1 MTFLD
6 LITNKHLSVYKLS
19 LLSGVP
25 KTTLHDIASGKSDI
39 LLCNGKT
46 LLSLSKILGI
56 SIEDLISLEKD
67 VDTSKLPSFLSDSI
81 TQLRKA
87 IRTDSSLL
95 DCYYDQL
102 NSDINVAEVEGLISQ
117 NIASSLRGRYL

>member
-6 LITNKHLSVYKLS
+6 LITTKHLSVYKLS

-25 KTTLHDIASGKSDI
+25 KTTLHDIASGKSDL

-46 LLSLSKILGI
+46 LLNLSRILEVN
-56 SIEDLISLEKD
+56 IEDLFKLEKETD
-67 VDTSKLPSFLSDSI
+67 LSKLPLFLSNSI

-87 IRTDSSLL
+87 IRNDSGLL

-102 NSDINVAEVEGLISQ
+102 NSDINVAEVEGLISK
-117 NIASSLRGRYL
+117 NTALNLRERYL

>member
-6 LITNKHLSVYKLS
+6 LITAKHLSVYKLS

-25 KTTLHDIASGKSDI
+25 KTTLHDIASGKSDL

-46 LLSLSKILGI
+46 LLNLSRILEVN
-56 SIEDLISLEKD
+56 IEDLFKLEKETD
-67 VDTSKLPSFLSDSI
+67 LSKLPSFLSNSI

-87 IRTDSSLL
+87 IRNDSGLL

-102 NSDINVAEVEGLISQ
+102 NSDINVAEVEGLISK
-117 NIASSLRGRYL
+117 NTALNLRERYL

>member
-6 LITNKHLSVYKLS
+6 LITTKHLSVYKLS

-25 KTTLHDIASGKSDI
+25 KTTLHDIASGKSDL

-46 LLSLSKILGI
+46 LLNLSRILEVN
-56 SIEDLISLEKD
+56 IEDLFKLEKETD
-67 VDTSKLPSFLSDSI
+67 LSKLPSFLSNSI

-87 IRTDSSLL
+87 IRKDSSLL

-102 NSDINVAEVEGLISQ
+102 NSDINVAEVEGLISK
-117 NIASSLRGRYL
+117 NTALNLRERYL

>member
-117 NIASSLRGRYL
+117 NMASSLRGRYL

>member
-46 LLSLSKILGI
+46 LLSLSKILGV
-56 SIEDLISLEKD
+56 SIEDLISLERD